1 MQSEHIQKTRI
12 PWLYLSFLI
21 TVVISWLSYM
31 VINHSFG
38 IYTHRWPAVLTMLFG
53 SFIAG
58 ASPEGSAAVA
68 YPVFTLILKI
78 PPGVTRNF
86 AFAIQSI
93 GMTSATL
100 LIIGMRIKVEWNYI
114 IFVTIGGIVG
124 LFLGT
129 YYVVP
134 LISPVQAKL
143 FFVSLWLSF
152 GIALWLQN
160 RKPAREVFDKINNFQ
175 QNDQIRLIIFGLI
188 GGIISSIFGTGIN
201 IFTFCLMTIYYRVS
215 EKIATPSSV
224 IIMTIETLLG
234 IFIHTQLMDD
244 FQPEAF
250 ELWIACIPVVAVFA
264 PLGAFMISKM
274 PRKGIATILYSILIV
289 QFFGAMWVI
298 KPNFIQ
304 GVSCAVILFVGMAI
318 FTYLAKISEG
328 KNKVS

>member
-1 MQSEHIQKTRI
+1 MQSNKIQKTKI
-12 PWLYLSFLI
+12 PWIYLFFLI
-21 TVVISWLSYM
+21 TVLSSWLWYM
-31 VINHSFG
+31 FQHDSFV
-38 IYTHRWPAVLTMLFG
+38 IYTRQWATVLTMIFG

-68 YPVFTLILKI
+68 YPIFTLILKI
-78 PPGVTRNF
+78 QPAVARNF

-93 GMTSATL
+93 GMTSASL
-100 LIIGMRIKVEWNYI
+100 LIIGMKLKVDWNYI
-114 IFVTIGGIVG
+114 IFVTIGGVIG

-160 RKPAREVFDKINNFQ
+160 RKPQREVFESIQNFQ
-175 QNDQIRLIIFGLI
+175 NSDKGRLIIFGLI

-215 EKIATPSSV
+215 EKVATPSSV
-224 IIMTIETLLG
+224 IIMTIETILG
-234 IFIHTQLMDD
+234 LFIHTQLIND

-250 ELWIACIPVVAVFA
+250 EIWLACVPFVAIFA
-264 PLGAFMISKM
+264 PLGAFVISKM
-274 PRKGIATILYSILIV
+274 PRQGIAKLLYMILIV

-298 KPNFIQ
+298 KPSLNQAIIC
-304 GVSCAVILFVGMAI
+304 GVILISGI
-318 FTYLAKISEG
+318 GLFTYLARVRKDS
-328 KNKVS
+328 

>member
-1 MQSEHIQKTRI
+1 MQSNKIQKTKI
-12 PWLYLSFLI
+12 PWIYLFFLTTVLCGWLWYMFKHESFE
-21 TVVISWLSYM
+21 
-31 VINHSFG
+31 
-38 IYTHRWPAVLTMLFG
+38 IYTRQWATVITMIFG

-68 YPVFTLILKI
+68 YPIFTLILKI
-78 PPGVTRNF
+78 QPAIARNF

-93 GMTSATL
+93 GMTSASL
-100 LIIGMRIKVEWNYI
+100 LIIGLKLKVDWNYI
-114 IFVTIGGIVG
+114 IFVAIGGVIG

-134 LISPVQAKL
+134 LVSPVQAKL

-160 RKPAREVFDKINNFQ
+160 RKTQREVFESIQNFKNSDKG
-175 QNDQIRLIIFGLI
+175 RLIIFGLV

-215 EKIATPSSV
+215 EKVATPSSV
-224 IIMTIETLLG
+224 IIMTIETILG
-234 IFIHTQLMDD
+234 LFIHTQLIND

-250 ELWIACIPVVAVFA
+250 EIWLACVPFVAIFA
-264 PLGAFMISKM
+264 PLGAFVISKM
-274 PRKGIATILYSILIV
+274 PRKGIATLLYIILIV

-298 KPNFIQ
+298 KPSLNQALIC
-304 GVSCAVILFVGMAI
+304 GLILISGI
-318 FTYLAKISEG
+318 GLFTYLARVRKGS
-328 KNKVS
+328 